1 MLFLFFVFGPA
12 LCVDRE
18 LGSFRR
24 YQYGSDVRFGHVADY
39 GERLEVMT
47 ESLVRRHR
55 YDIQEFEIVPSVQC
69 SRYRVDVQSLS
80 RFERITLE
88 RNLVG
93 VNFDAEPAVPL
104 ESLRPSASPRFT
116 R

>member
-1 MLFLFFVFGPA
+1 M
-12 LCVDRE
+12 
-18 LGSFRR
+18 
-24 YQYGSDVRFGHVADY
+24 ADD

-55 YDIQEFEIVPSVQC
+55 YDIQELEIVTTVQC

-93 VNFDAEPAVPL
+93 VKFHAEAAVPL
-104 ESLRPSASPRFT
+104 ESLRHIRKSSVHEISIRRNYT
-116 R
+116 